1 MENENSKKD
10 LSPSSK
16 TVEIQAVIAFDMH
29 DSSLYCR
36 FIE

>member
-1 MENENSKKD
+1 MENKDSKKD

-16 TVEIQAVIAFDMH
+16 QIEIQAVIAFDMC
-29 DSSLYCR
+29 DSSLYYR